1 MLTIDPWKTKDG
13 RQLNFAE
20 VLIRILGT
28 KGAHRVADLLVGVG
42 FVLHEDSG
50 MGSGLN
56 TVRLKRIDLRE
67 ALPRMGRHGLEQR
80 WLADD
85 AHAPRLGTV
94 EAGVGRVAPLDHAW
108 TATVQRSNSC
118 QGR

>member
-42 FVLHEDSG
+42 FVLHRDVQ
-50 MGSGLN
+50 M
-56 TVRLKRIDLRE
+56 D
-67 ALPRMGRHGLEQR
+67 
-80 WLADD
+80 
-85 AHAPRLGTV
+85 
-94 EAGVGRVAPLDHAW
+94 GVTR
-108 TATVQRSNSC
+108 
-118 QGR
+118 